1 MRRPVIAGNWKMNG
15 LQSEAEDLVKL
26 LIEKNELTRDVDV
39 VLAPPFT
46 ALGIV
51 RKLVRGSGI
60 QLAGQN
66 IYFESKGAW
75 TGEISAAM
83 LKDCGCKYV
92 ILGHS
97 ERRSYFHEDDALINK
112 KIKAAMKNDLHVIF
126 CVGESLEQRE
136 RNETRRVVESQLK
149 IGLEGL
155 AVGDCEKLI
164 IAYEPVWAI
173 GTGKTA
179 TPEQAQ
185 EVHHFV
191 RAFLETSFGKPTAE
205 STRIQYGGSV
215 NPGNSKSLMAQKDI
229 DGALVGSASL
239 NAESFIAIINSE
251 SFNYTNEQ

>member
-1 MRRPVIAGNWKMNG
+1 MRRPVVAGNWKMNC

-26 LIEKNELTRDVDV
+26 LIDKKELTLNVDV
-39 VLAPPFT
+39 VVAPPFT

-51 RKLVRGSGI
+51 RKLINGSGI
-60 QLAGQN
+60 QLAAQN

-112 KIKAAMKNDLHVIF
+112 KIKAALKNDLHVIF

-136 RNETRRVVESQLK
+136 RNETRGVVESQLK

-155 AVGDCEKLI
+155 TASDFEKLI

-239 NAESFIAIINSE
+239 NAESFIAIINSAE
-251 SFNYTNEQ
+251 